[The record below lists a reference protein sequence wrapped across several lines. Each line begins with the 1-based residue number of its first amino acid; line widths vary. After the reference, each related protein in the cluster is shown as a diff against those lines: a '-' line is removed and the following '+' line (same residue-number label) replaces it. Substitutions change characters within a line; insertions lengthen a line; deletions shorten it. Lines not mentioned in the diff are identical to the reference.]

1 MKTPIFLRNLDENYS
16 FLYKDIC
23 LEMGLKGILLIP
35 IRSYHKTICF
45 LEFFF
50 LKPEEVNKRDLN
62 SFYSLVHTLESILER
77 LKAQAIAKETNK
89 KLRQALEE
97 LEHIA
102 HHDYLTGLPNRRLF
116 EIIFERDIA
125 SAKRHKQCL
134 ALFYIDVDDF
144 KMINDTFGH
153 PVGDE
158 FLKKLAKRFQSLLR
172 KEDLIARLVGDEFAI
187 LAQIDDSKDA
197 EDIAEKLLQKIRK
210 PYTIKSHRI
219 SASISLGI
227 AIYPDAGESFKSL
240 CKKADDALYEVKAV
254 GKNTSRKKN

>member
-1 MKTPIFLRNLDENYS
+1 M
-16 FLYKDIC
+16 
-23 LEMGLKGILLIP
+23 
-35 IRSYHKTICF
+35 
-45 LEFFF
+45 
-50 LKPEEVNKRDLN
+50 
-62 SFYSLVHTLESILER
+62 
-77 LKAQAIAKETNK
+77 
-89 KLRQALEE
+89 
-97 LEHIA
+97 
-102 HHDYLTGLPNRRLF
+102 TGLPNRRLF

-172 KEDLIARLVGDEFAI
+172 KEDLIARLGGDEFAI

-197 EDIAEKLLQKIRK
+197 ELIAEKLLQKIRK